1 MIGFDKITQSIAE
14 AYKVMQSQK
23 YGVIYCDMD
32 GVLADMLADAQKIL
46 GHPFD
51 QKDPNLDVETSK
63 RKTRE
68 KIAKTP
74 NFWENLPVMSDGLQL
89 WKFINRYDA
98 QILTAYPDWDPS
110 AKRGKRI
117 WVKNHL
123 GSIPNSRFHAVRREE
138 KQNYAVDDKKRPNIL
153 IDDYLKNIKEFESAG
168 GIGIHHTDTRTTISK
183 LQKLGF

>member
-68 KIAKTP
+68 
-74 NFWENLPVMSDGLQL
+74 
-89 WKFINRYDA
+89 
-98 QILTAYPDWDPS
+98 DPCLCKS
-110 AKRGKRI
+110 
-117 WVKNHL
+117 W
-123 GSIPNSRFHAVRREE
+123 SYS
-138 KQNYAVDDKKRPNIL
+138 
-153 IDDYLKNIKEFESAG
+153 S
-168 GIGIHHTDTRTTISK
+168 
-183 LQKLGF
+183 